1 MNPFAERQE
10 AHKATAAASHKP
22 GNLDGGVY
30 KAALPENPALTDAQS
45 AKNDEHVNDIPR
57 EEEVA
62 TSDLGPIFK
71 LNLEL

>member
-30 KAALPENPALTDAQS
+30 KAALSENPALTDTQS
-45 AKNDEHVNDIPR
+45 AENDGHDTDIPR
-57 EEEVA
+57 EEEVIISA
-62 TSDLGPIFK
+62 VYKPIS
-71 LNLEL
+71 